1 MAFAGAW
8 TQRAKEANSL
18 SLSAETHLS
27 KRIAACSAS
36 ARANR
41 IRDEQALH
49 SRFQLIMPN
58 AYIAAGRLYKRLRK
72 IEYQT
77 PFTMLLRDPG
87 PPAQV
92 FL

>member
-1 MAFAGAW
+1 
-8 TQRAKEANSL
+8 
-18 SLSAETHLS
+18 
-27 KRIAACSAS
+27 
-36 ARANR
+36 
-41 IRDEQALH
+41 
-49 SRFQLIMPN
+49 MPN